1 MFNCVCVPHPNK
13 RWNYS
18 STATE
23 FTCSKGFG
31 AMETF
36 REASEAA
43 SNQTFKHFFKPR
55 KALSGHR
62 DPPAA
67 CAQPP
72 LLPLGSDAL
81 FH

>member
-1 MFNCVCVPHPNK
+1 MFVSPPEQAM
-13 RWNYS
+13 NYS

-23 FTCSKGFG
+23 FTCNKGFG

-36 REASEAA
+36 REVKLLQIKLS
-43 SNQTFKHFFKPR
+43 SIFFKPR
-55 KALSGHR
+55 KTLSGHR

-67 CAQPP
+67 CAQPR